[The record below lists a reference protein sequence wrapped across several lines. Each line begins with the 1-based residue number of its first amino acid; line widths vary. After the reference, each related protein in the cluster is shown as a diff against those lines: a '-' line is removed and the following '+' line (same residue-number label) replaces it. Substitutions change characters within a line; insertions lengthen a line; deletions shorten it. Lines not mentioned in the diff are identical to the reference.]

1 MRAAT
6 RLDSGGRGGDPAAM
20 PRQHRTPLQVAEQAA
35 DRRAELLAA
44 VARVIS
50 RRGYAGTRFQDVAEE
65 AGVAVG
71 TLQHHFGTR
80 SRMLSEAMDQWVDE
94 IDAQLLVLRSR
105 TADPWTRLEGILV
118 YVGTRIGERNESWRM
133 WLDFTGSALQD
144 AELRRSGARSQ
155 QRWELAFA
163 DTIREGVDAGAL
175 EPAVA
180 AEDAAS
186 ILSALLDGLGL
197 QVFAFDSDISGEEA
211 TRRLVETARALLRPR
226 SA

>member
-44 VARVIS
+44 VARVIA

-71 TLQHHFGTR
+71 TLQPNFGTR
-80 SRMLSEAMDQWVDE
+80 TRMLS
-94 IDAQLLVLRSR
+94 
-105 TADPWTRLEGILV
+105 
-118 YVGTRIGERNESWRM
+118 
-133 WLDFTGSALQD
+133 GSALQD